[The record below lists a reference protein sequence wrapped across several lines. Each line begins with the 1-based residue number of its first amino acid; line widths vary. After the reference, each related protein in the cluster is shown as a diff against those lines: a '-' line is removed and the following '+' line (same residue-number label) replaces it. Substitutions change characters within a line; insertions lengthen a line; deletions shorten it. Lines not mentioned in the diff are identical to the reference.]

1 MYSIRYLRRIEEEAK
16 QKTVVRSDLL
26 WKGLLESFLYPA
38 LEIFCPE
45 LYAAVDLDKPPLPV
59 YRELRAPGLH
69 KADKEEKILDLLTDV
84 PLKTGELLRILWHV
98 EIQGS
103 QTKEPL
109 HIRMHNYACAITL
122 IQKRPFAALAIRTT
136 PRGKAERPGYE
147 MNCLGTR
154 HTFEYPTVFIDQMDE
169 QELLKKKENPVAFAA
184 VCSIRMLKAKRDE
197 KKRYQNAK
205 ELLTLMKS
213 AGYPVETSIGLMQ
226 FIEGMSGLS
235 TAKLKSALKNDLER
249 EVTDM
254 LEGVTNITVQT
265 PILRKILRKKAQEA
279 FKTEGKLEDARKML
293 SRGMGI
299 DVIAEITELP
309 EKTIRNLQS

>member
-1 MYSIRYLRRIEEEAK
+1 MYSTRYLRRIEEEAK
-16 QKTVVRSDLL
+16 QKTGVRSDLL
-26 WKGLLESFLYPA
+26 WKELLESFLYPA
-38 LEIFCPE
+38 LEIFYPE

-69 KADKEEKILDLLTDV
+69 KEEKILDLLTDV
-84 PLKTGELLRILWHV
+84 PLKTSELLRILWHV
-98 EIQGS
+98 EIQDS
-103 QTKEPL
+103 KTKEPL
-109 HIRMHNYACAITL
+109 HIRIHNYACAIAL
-122 IQKRPFAALAIRTT
+122 VQKRPFAALAIRTT
-136 PRGKAERPGYE
+136 PQGKAERPGYE
-147 MNCLGTR
+147 MNCFGTR
-154 HTFEYPTVFIDQMDE
+154 HTFEYRTVFIDQMDE
-169 QELLKKKENPVAFAA
+169 QELLEKQENPVALAT

-205 ELLTLMKS
+205 ELLPLMKS

-226 FIEGMSGLS
+226 FIEGMAGLS
-235 TAKLKSALKNDLER
+235 TAKLKGALKNDLER

-254 LEGVTNITVQT
+254 LGDVTNITVQT

-309 EKTIRNLQS
+309 EKTIRTLQS